1 MSVKSGDLNLLSRNQ
16 FDAALNSDVY
26 VVFGASYIKGWLSD
40 FLVEKD
46 AINIHIGISRSG
58 TLNDSC

>member
-16 FDAALNSDVY
+16 FEAALNSDVY

-46 AINIHIGISRSG
+46 AITIHMGISRSG

>member
-1 MSVKSGDLNLLSRNQ
+1 MSVKSGDLNLLSRDQ
-16 FDAALNSDVY
+16 FEAALNSDVY

-46 AINIHIGISRSG
+46 AINIHMGISRFG

>member
-46 AINIHIGISRSG
+46 AINIHMV
-58 TLNDSC
+58 

>member
-1 MSVKSGDLNLLSRNQ
+1 MSVKSGDLTLLSRNQ

-46 AINIHIGISRSG
+46 AITIHMGISRSG

>member
-16 FDAALNSDVY
+16 FDAALNSYVS

-46 AINIHIGISRSG
+46 AINIHMGISRSG

>member
-16 FDAALNSDVY
+16 FEAALNSDVY

-46 AINIHIGISRSG
+46 AINIHMEIRA
-58 TLNDSC
+58 LAP

>member
-1 MSVKSGDLNLLSRNQ
+1 MSVKSGDLNQLSRNQ
-16 FDAALNSDVY
+16 FEAALNSDVY

-46 AINIHIGISRSG
+46 AINIHMEIRA
-58 TLNDSC
+58 LAP

>member
-40 FLVEKD
+40 FLVEKH
-46 AINIHIGISRSG
+46 AINIHMGISRSG